1 MVVERDSEG
10 VSVVRL
16 RKLLFQHCLE
26 LMVHFSAFLQRPLY
40 FLSDDHHISLRHASV
55 QLPLVGVVVP
65 PVHLL
70 AGLAELLAHLVPVE
84 LVAL

>member
-1 MVVERDSEG
+1 M
-10 VSVVRL
+10 VRL

-26 LMVHFSAFLQRPLY
+26 LVVHSYAFLQRPLS
-40 FLSDDHHISLRHASV
+40 FLSDDHHVFLRHASV